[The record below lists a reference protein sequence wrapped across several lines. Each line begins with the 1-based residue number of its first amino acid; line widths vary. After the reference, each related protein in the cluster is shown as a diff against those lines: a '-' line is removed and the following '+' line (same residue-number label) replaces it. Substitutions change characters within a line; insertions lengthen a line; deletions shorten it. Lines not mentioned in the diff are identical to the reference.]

1 MAELPAAG
9 IKRLLAKHGGELR
22 SSTSAV
28 NLAVAAAEEYVARLA
43 QEAGALAE
51 KDRRKTI
58 MDGDIQKA
66 KELLGG

>member
-1 MAELPAAG
+1 MADLPAAG
-9 IKRLLAKHGGELR
+9 IKRLLSKHGGSLR

-28 NLAVAAAEEYVARLA
+28 ELAVGAVENYIARLA
-43 QEAGALAE
+43 QEASALAS

-66 KELLGG
+66 REILGG